1 MMEVQKKETGQV
13 FWACRSCMNFASSIT
28 TKVQEVDRKVEELRG
43 QVAENKEGVDKANE
57 NVRKMEKKV
66 EKVEKKME
74 DGQQRMEDIMYEEMR
89 AREAIRR
96 NVVIYGVEEPST
108 SIRTDKERIEADM
121 AECEK
126 IFKATKAN
134 LKKRDIRFCR
144 RIGEKGTEKRPML
157 VGMTSEQ
164 VKTELLDAARELQH
178 TAYKNISIG
187 PDQTRKQRQAEKKLQ
202 EEVERKNREEL
213 SEEDLSKN
221 LKWQA
226 VGRKGEKRIVKAP
239 ERERTWGEGPSSHHT
254 LGRGRGRGGA
264 GPSWRRQEQEETEYN
279 RDSQGSQT
287 GGRGKGRGA
296 RQNWR
301 RQGQE
306 GMDLDMED
314 DGTQKRNRGVE
325 SESEEETEPPR
336 HRARQ

>member
-1 MMEVQKKETGQV
+1 
-13 FWACRSCMNFASSIT
+13 
-28 TKVQEVDRKVEELRG
+28 
-43 QVAENKEGVDKANE
+43 
-57 NVRKMEKKV
+57 MEKKV

-121 AECEK
+121 AECKK
-126 IFKATKAN
+126 IFKATKTN

-157 VGMTSEQ
+157 VGMTSEL

-239 ERERTWGEGPSSHHT
+239 EREREHGEKDPPAT
-254 LGRGRGRGGA
+254 TQGGGGEDEGVQDRA
-264 GPSWRRQEQEETEYN
+264 GGDRNKRRQSTAETAKEARQGAEE
-279 RDSQGSQT
+279 RDEERDRT
-287 GGRGKGRGA
+287 GGGKATRGWTWIWKTTGHRRGTEESS
-296 RQNWR
+296 RSR
-301 RQGQE
+301 RRRRSHQ
-306 GMDLDMED
+306 D
-314 DGTQKRNRGVE
+314 
-325 SESEEETEPPR
+325 TEQDNKDPVHQR
-336 HRARQ
+336 TEHKQQAE